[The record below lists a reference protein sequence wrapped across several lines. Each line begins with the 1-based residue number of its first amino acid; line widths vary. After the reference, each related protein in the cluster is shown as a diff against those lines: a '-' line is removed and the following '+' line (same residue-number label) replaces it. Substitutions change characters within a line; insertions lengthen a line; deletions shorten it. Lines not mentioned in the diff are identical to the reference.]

1 LKSKH
6 RFKNDPGKND
16 FSKWI
21 NWYFQPKGN
30 YQFMKLVV
38 VLTSRSTASAVES
51 FVMSMRVLPHTTIAG
66 DATGG
71 GVGDPVFREL
81 PNGWT

>member
-1 LKSKH
+1 
-6 RFKNDPGKND
+6 
-16 FSKWI
+16 
-21 NWYFQPKGN
+21 
-30 YQFMKLVV
+30 MKLVV